1 MLKRTFIKVGD
12 KGYIESLVFALSSKN
27 LVILKGSKGYIMC
40 GYLNQAAAQKFG
52 DAAVKIT
59 GVSDIKQ
66 ALKAKVFSCTAAAAK
81 LGIYPGQPIKEV
93 LQLIA

>member
-1 MLKRTFIKVGD
+1 MLKRTFMKVG
-12 KGYIESLVFALSSKN
+12 KGYIESLVFSLSSKN

-52 DAAVKIT
+52 DAAVKVT
-59 GVSDIKQ
+59 GVSDIKS
-66 ALKAKVFSCTAAAAK
+66 ALKAQVFSCTSAAAK
-81 LGIYPGQPIKEV
+81 LGIYPGQSVKEV